1 MNTRSTQYGTTLIEV
16 LVAAIIIGIGL
27 LGISALQIKALQYS
41 TNAEHRAKAT
51 DIAWALADRMRANLQ
66 ADTSTGTGN
75 EYVENPVPGCPAS
88 WAGAVCSMAPGAADD
103 TGVTQCT
110 AAEMAAYDMFQM
122 RCDDDLGAEQVLPA
136 GTLAVI
142 CIDKDNSNGDPC
154 DPGSELQIT
163 VTWET
168 RNETLDTGGTGDF
181 ITLSVI
187 PGEDPF

>member
-27 LGISALQIKALQYS
+27 LGISALQIKALQHS

-66 ADTSTGTGN
+66 ADTDTGTGN
-75 EYVENPVPGCPAS
+75 QYVESPVPSCPVAF
-88 WAGAVCSMAPGAADD
+88 AGSVCSMAPGASGTA
-103 TGVTQCT
+103 GVTQCT
-110 AAEMAAYDMFQM
+110 AAEMAAYDLFQM
-122 RCDDDLGAEQVLPA
+122 RCADGLGAEQVLPA
-136 GTLAVI
+136 GTLEVI
-142 CIDKDNSNGDPC
+142 CIDKNAANGDPC

-168 RNETLDTGGTGDF
+168 RSETLDTGSTGDF

-187 PGEDPF
+187 PGQDPF